1 MTETTYTMFV
11 NTDNIKDI
19 ETLEEYLIL
28 AQKPC
33 MYSNGKYSVIAFTV
47 LDQTPECYDP
57 ETILEVMGGLV
68 LHEDGSNCFLM
79 LEDDLGEIGEV
90 FCWDSAGSILMG
102 ELFSA
107 DDKKVLLEKKQKK
120 EGYEGDIMIN
130 LGSRQEPQWTNLSCR
145 ANAMFED
152 VSTVYQLGDKAPVTD
167 IWWPFLIEEE
177 GGFNFVIQNTEAE
190 EEPKQLQYPLTKTHP
205 NPWDPD
211 DDDFFNDYDDCN
223 WMHMHH
229 GGRYQF

>member
-33 MYSNGKYSVIAFTV
+33 MYSNGKYSVIAFSV

-79 LEDDLGEIGEV
+79 LEDDIDEVNAV
-90 FCWDSAGSILMG
+90 FCWDGAGGILMG
-102 ELFSA
+102 ELLSA
-107 DDKKVLLEKKQKK
+107 DDKRILLEKKQKK
-120 EGYEGDIMIN
+120 EGYTGDIMIN
-130 LGSRQEPQWTNLSCR
+130 LGSREDPQWTNLSCR

-167 IWWPFLIEEE
+167 VWWPFLIEED
-177 GGFNFVIQNTEAE
+177 GGFNFVIQNSPSD
-190 EEPKQLQYPLTKTHP
+190 EPQQSQFPLAKTHP

-223 WMHMHH
+223 WMHMHR
-229 GGRYQF
+229 GGGYQF

>member
-19 ETLEEYLIL
+19 ETLEEYMIL

-33 MYSNGKYSVIAFTV
+33 SYSNGKYSIIVFIV
-47 LDQTPECYDP
+47 LDQAPECYDP

-79 LEDDLGEIGEV
+79 LEDDIDEVNEV
-90 FCWDSAGSILMG
+90 FCWDGAGSILMG
-102 ELFSA
+102 ELLSV
-107 DDKKVLLEKKQKK
+107 DDKKMLLEKKQKK
-120 EGYEGDIMIN
+120 EGYTGEIMIN
-130 LGSRQEPQWTNLSCR
+130 LGSREEPKWANLKSK
-145 ANAMFED
+145 ANTMFED
-152 VSTVYQLGDKAPVTD
+152 ISTVYQLGDKAPTTD
-167 IWWPFLIEEE
+167 IWWPFLIEED
-177 GGFNFVIQNTEAE
+177 GGFNFVIQSSTND
-190 EEPKQLQYPLTKTHP
+190 EPKQLQYPITKIHP

-211 DDDFFNDYDDCN
+211 DEDYFDDYDNCY
-223 WMHMHH
+223 WMNKYY

>member
-33 MYSNGKYSVIAFTV
+33 LYSNGKYSVIAFTV

-79 LEDDLGEIGEV
+79 LEDDIDEVNEV

-102 ELFSA
+102 ELLSA
-107 DDKKVLLEKKQKK
+107 DDKKDEIIEAIKKNTPKIRYEVGKRIRLRLTPELRFIPDDSLER
-120 EGYEGDIMIN
+120 G
-130 LGSRQEPQWTNLSCR
+130 
-145 ANAMFED
+145 AH
-152 VSTVYQLGDKAPVTD
+152 VTD
-167 IWWPFLIEEE
+167 LINKISRGE
-177 GGFNFVIQNTEAE
+177 I
-190 EEPKQLQYPLTKTHP
+190 
-205 NPWDPD
+205 
-211 DDDFFNDYDDCN
+211 
-223 WMHMHH
+223 
-229 GGRYQF
+229 